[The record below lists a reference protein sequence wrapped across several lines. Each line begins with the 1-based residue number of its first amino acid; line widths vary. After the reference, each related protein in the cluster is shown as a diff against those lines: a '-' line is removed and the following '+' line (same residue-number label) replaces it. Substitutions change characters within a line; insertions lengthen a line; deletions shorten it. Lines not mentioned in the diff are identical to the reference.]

1 MSKTT
6 EAGAAIEAEGARD
19 WIAPAVIAACG
30 FVAVCAVCWPG
41 FMSPDSVEQLRQA
54 RDHIYSDD
62 HPPLMAMIWA
72 VADRLLPGPA
82 GMLLL
87 LNALY
92 WGGLLVCAR
101 YWPLPR
107 RARTI
112 AFALVA
118 AFPPLLVNLG
128 VIWKDILMQGALVC
142 VLAAYLRYRR
152 SHGLIPL
159 AVALVFSVLA
169 IAARHN
175 AAAAVWPLLVLFA
188 AEHPRW
194 SSRLARWKRWL
205 GAMGISLALVAVM
218 QQGITR
224 SLAPFV
230 KRQTHFWQVG
240 LLFDL
245 AGMSVVE
252 GELLFDPG
260 ARMLRKGVTIGVL
273 SDKYN
278 PRHPGSIFYGRHP
291 VIKHTDDPDQLK
303 AIAQN
308 WARAI
313 RQHPR
318 AYLVSRWRVYRNL
331 LGLSST
337 PPAYMVFAEI
347 HKNKFGYALAPSPLR
362 DRTVDAFELLAKTPL
377 FRVWLY
383 VFGGVLLF
391 FASAA
396 AFWFGGAPLA
406 LGLSLSGLIY
416 HLTFALLSCSDD
428 YRYSLWT
435 ITCTVLSACALPA
448 SLPEHWRARVSGLLS
463 PRWAASRHQAGPVS
477 HVRAN

>member
-1 MSKTT
+1 MTRTT
-6 EAGAAIEAEGARD
+6 EAGPAAVEAEGARA

-30 FVAVCAVCWPG
+30 FVAVCTVCWPG
-41 FMSPDSVEQLRQA
+41 FMSPDSVEQLGQA

-62 HPPLMAMIWA
+62 HPPLMAMIWG
-72 VADRLLPGPA
+72 VVNRLVPGPA

-87 LNALY
+87 FNALY

-107 RARTI
+107 RARAI

-152 SHGLIPL
+152 SHGVLPL
-159 AVALVFSVLA
+159 AVALVLSVVA

-175 AAAAVWPLLVLFA
+175 AAAAVWPLLVLFI

-194 SSRLARWKRWL
+194 KPQLARWKRWL
-205 GAMGISLALVAVM
+205 GAVGISLALVVVM

-224 SLAPFV
+224 SLSPFV
-230 KRQTHFWQVG
+230 NRQTHFWQVA

-252 GELLFDPG
+252 GELLFDS
-260 ARMLRKGVTIGVL
+260 RIDILRRGVTIDDV
-273 SDKYN
+273 SSKYN
-278 PRHPGSIFYGRHP
+278 PRHPGSLFYGRRRT
-291 VIKHTDDPDQLK
+291 IKHTDDPDRLR

-308 WARAI
+308 WLRAV
-313 RQHPR
+313 REHPR
-318 AYLVSRWRVYRNL
+318 AYVVSRWRIYRNL
-331 LGLSST
+331 LGLTST
-337 PPAYMVFAEI
+337 TPAYMVYAEI
-347 HKNKFGYALAPSPLR
+347 HKNKYGYRLAPSPLR
-362 DRTVDAFELLAKTPL
+362 DQIVHVFESLSTTLL
-377 FRVWLY
+377 FQVWLY
-383 VFGGVLLF
+383 VFVGVLLLIV
-391 FASAA
+391 SAV
-396 AFWFGGAPLA
+396 AFWFGGPPLA
-406 LGLSLSGLIY
+406 LGLSLSGLLY

-435 ITCTVLSACALPA
+435 IACTVLSACALPA
-448 SLPEHWRARVSGLLS
+448 SLPEQWRGRVNWRS
-463 PRWAASRHQAGPVS
+463 PRLAATDLEQGVATHASG
-477 HVRAN
+477 